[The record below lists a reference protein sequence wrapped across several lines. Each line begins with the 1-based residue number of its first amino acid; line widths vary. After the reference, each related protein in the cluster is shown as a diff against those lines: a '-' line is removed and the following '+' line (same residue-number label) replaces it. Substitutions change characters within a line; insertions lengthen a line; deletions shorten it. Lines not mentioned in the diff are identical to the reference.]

1 MTIDILR
8 DKTEMIEATRRW
20 QAAGDTVCLVPTMG
34 SIHTGHLALIEKARQ
49 IAARTVVSIYVNPTQ
64 FSPSEDFDS
73 YPRRF
78 EADCAAI
85 RAAGGADAIYAPA
98 DMYGDKHATMIVP
111 GGVALPM
118 EGETRPHFFAG
129 VATVVH
135 KLFTHV
141 PADRAIFGE
150 KDFQQLA
157 VIRQM
162 VRDMDIPIDIIG
174 HPTIR
179 ESDGLALSSRNHY
192 LTPQQRSIAPTLY
205 AEMLA
210 AAVALNDG
218 IAIDQVLDQTK
229 ATLISAGFDRIDYF
243 DLRRATDLQPSRH
256 PASTDRL
263 FAAVWLGQTRLIDN
277 CQL

>member
-8 DKTEMIEATRRW
+8 DKTDMMETTRSW
-20 QAAGDTVCLVPTMG
+20 QASGDPVCLVPTMG
-34 SIHTGHLALIEKARQ
+34 CIHTGHLALIEKARE
-49 IAARTVVSIYVNPTQ
+49 IAARAVVSIYVNPTQ
-64 FSPSEDFDS
+64 FSPNEDFDS

-78 EADCAAI
+78 NADCASI
-85 RAAGGADAIYAPA
+85 RAAGADAIYVPA
-98 DMYGDKHATMIVP
+98 DMYGDNHATMVVP
-111 GGVALPM
+111 SGVALPM
-118 EGETRPHFFAG
+118 EGETRPHFFTG
-129 VATVVH
+129 VATVVQ

-141 PADRAIFGE
+141 PADHAIFGE

-162 VRDMDIPIDIIG
+162 VRDMDMPIEIIG

-192 LTPQQRSIAPTLY
+192 LTPQQRGIAPTLY
-205 AEMLA
+205 AEMRA
-210 AAVALNDG
+210 AAVALKSG
-218 IAIDQVLDQTK
+218 TAIDQVLNQAK
-229 ATLISAGFDRIDYF
+229 AKLISAGFDQIDYF
-243 DLRRATDLQPSRH
+243 DLRRSTDLQPSRH
-256 PASTDRL
+256 PTSTDRL

>member
-8 DKTEMIEATRRW
+8 DKTEMMETTHSW
-20 QAAGDTVCLVPTMG
+20 QAAGDPVCLVPTMG
-34 SIHTGHLALIEKARQ
+34 SIHTGHLALIEKARK

-73 YPRRF
+73 YPRKF
-78 EADCAAI
+78 DADCAKI
-85 RAAGGADAIYAPA
+85 HAAGADAIYAPA
-98 DMYGDKHATMIVP
+98 DMYSDNHATMVVP
-111 GGVALPM
+111 AGVALPM

-141 PADRAIFGE
+141 PADHAIFGE

-162 VRDMDIPIDIIG
+162 VRDMDMPIDIIG

-192 LTPQQRSIAPTLY
+192 LTPQQRGIAPTLY
-205 AEMLA
+205 AEMRA
-210 AAVALNDG
+210 AAVALTSG
-218 IAIDQVLDQTK
+218 TAIDQVLDQAK
-229 ATLISAGFDRIDYF
+229 DTLISAGFDRIDYF
-243 DLRRATDLQPSRH
+243 DLRRSTDLQPSRH
-256 PASTDRL
+256 PTSTDRL